1 MKKFILSVFMFA
13 LIAGASVNST
23 ANAPVSETSGIA
35 MPHLVYCLSK
45 SSAALDA
52 AGAAATAGAATGV
65 YWGIK
70 LGYGL
75 AAIAG
80 LSGVGIIGGLALGY

>member
-1 MKKFILSVFMFA
+1 MKKLILSVFMFA

-45 SSAALDA
+45 SDIVLHA
-52 AGAAATAGAATGV
+52 AGATAGTAAGV
-65 YWGIK
+65 VWGIK
-70 LGYGL
+70 LGYSL
-75 AAIAG
+75 AALAG
-80 LSGVGIIGGLALGY
+80 ISGVGFIGGLALGY